1 MLGAIIGDIVG
12 SRFEFNNI
20 KTKDFEFMPDSCFFT
35 DDSVLTIAVAKAI
48 LDSGKNPEKLGD
60 LTVSSMQEIGRPY
73 PYCGYGGMFRKWMY
87 SDNPQPYGSY
97 GNGSAMR
104 VSSCGYA
111 ADSLEEAIV
120 LSKIVTKITHNH
132 QEGIKGAEAT
142 TVAVFMA
149 LNGKDISDIKKH
161 INENYY
167 PMDFTLNEIRDSYKF
182 NEICQD
188 TVPQGIMA
196 FLESNDFEDAVRNAI
211 SIGGDSDT
219 LGAIAGGIAGAY
231 YGISDSL
238 REKVLDFLDD
248 RLLYILLEFENKYL
262 K

>member
-120 LSKIVTKITHNH
+120 LSKIVTEITHNH

-149 LNGKDISDIKKH
+149 LNGKNISDIKKH

-167 PMDFTLNEIRDSYKF
+167 PMDFTLSKIRDSYKF

-188 TVPQGIMA
+188 TVPQGIVA
-196 FLESNDFEDAVRNAI
+196 FLESSDFEDAVRNAI

-231 YGISDSL
+231 YGISDNL
-238 REKVLDFLDD
+238 RENVLGFLDN
-248 RLLYILLEFENKYL
+248 RLLNIHLEFENKYL

>member
-35 DDSVLTIAVAKAI
+35 DDSVLTVAVAMAI
-48 LDSGKNPEKLGD
+48 LNSGKNHEKLGE

-73 PYCGYGGMFRKWMY
+73 PYCGYGGMFKKWMF
-87 SDNPQPYGSY
+87 SDDPQPYGSY
-97 GNGSAMR
+97 GNGAAMR
-104 VSSCGYA
+104 VSPCGYA
-111 ADSLEEAIV
+111 AESLEEAIV
-120 LSKIVTKITHNH
+120 FSKLVTEITHNH
-132 QEGIKGAEAT
+132 PEGIKGAKAT
-142 TVAVFMA
+142 TAAVFMA
-149 LNGKDISDIKKH
+149 LDGKDISDIKKH
-161 INENYY
+161 INDNYY
-167 PMDFTLNEIRDSYKF
+167 PMDFTLSEIRDSYKF
-182 NEICQD
+182 NEICQG

-196 FLESNDFEDAVRNAI
+196 FLESIDFEDAVRNAI

-231 YGISDSL
+231 YGVPDDI
-238 REKVLDFLDD
+238 RKRALDFLDD
-248 RLLYILLEFENKYL
+248 RLLHILLEFENKYL